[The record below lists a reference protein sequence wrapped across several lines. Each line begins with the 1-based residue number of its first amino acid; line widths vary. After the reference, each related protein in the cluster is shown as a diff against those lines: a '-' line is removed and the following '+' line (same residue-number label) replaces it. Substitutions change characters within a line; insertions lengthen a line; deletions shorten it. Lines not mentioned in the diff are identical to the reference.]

1 MSSKTIT
8 CASYAFCIDRSMA
21 YANKGDYKIAVAS
34 FLSDIRKSECTKCIL
49 NMGFLA
55 IAILEG
61 STSTSESFKEALSG
75 FCIDCKC
82 GLTAELSTFQSDEK

>member
-21 YANKGDYKIAVAS
+21 LANKGDYENAVES
-34 FLSDIRKSECTKCIL
+34 FLTDVGKSKCTECIL
-49 NMGFLA
+49 QMGFLA
-55 IAILEG
+55 IAILKG
-61 STSTSESFKEALSG
+61 STSTTDSFKEALSG

-82 GLTAELSTFQSDEK
+82 GLTSELSTFQSDEK